1 MNVFKGKNQ
10 IVIANIIIGITFYWA
25 IHNLEIIYSTLKF
38 ITSILAPVITGIIL
52 TLILGVFVK
61 MFEKTIFKERKNKIY
76 NKNRRLISVLVSY
89 IVFIG
94 VISLI
99 LVVIIPK
106 VFESVSELSRTMP
119 TIIRNLEKNLT
130 EAINNND
137 MLKRWV
143 ETSNIRIDNLLN
155 SALSFLQTSLPSA
168 LSTTISFT
176 TNILKVSFT
185 FFLGFIFSFYFLMR
199 REKIVSFIER
209 FFYAFFSE
217 KNADRITYLLNITE
231 DAFSNFFTGQFL
243 DALSVGFL
251 SYFVM
256 TIFGIPQAVIIAF
269 IIGVSALIPL
279 FGTYIGPTFGI
290 LVLAISAPGKILLFI
305 PLIIATVQ
313 FDINFIYPRLV
324 GSRLGTPP
332 ILILIVISVAGA
344 LFGLLGL
351 FFAVPLTSVIY
362 SILRRMI
369 DSRLKEKR
377 NDKTQ
382 ITV

>member
-1 MNVFKGKNQ
+1 MNIFKGKNQ
-10 IVIANIIIGITFYWA
+10 IIIANILIGISFYWA
-25 IHNLEIIYSTLKF
+25 INNLELIYSAFKF
-38 ITSILAPVITGIIL
+38 TTSILSPVIIGIIL

-76 NKNRRLISVLVSY
+76 NKYRRLISVIISY
-89 IVFIG
+89 LLFIG
-94 VISLI
+94 VIALI

-106 VFESVSELSRTMP
+106 VFESVSELSRSMP
-119 TIIRNLEKNLT
+119 RIINNLEKNLM

-143 ETSNIRIDNLLN
+143 ETSNIDIDNLLN

-185 FFLGFIFSFYFLMR
+185 FFLGFIFSFYFLMK
-199 REKIVSFIER
+199 RESIISFIER

-217 KNADRITYLLNITE
+217 RTADRITYLLNITE

-251 SYFVM
+251 SYFIM
-256 TIFGIPQAVIIAF
+256 TIFAIPQAVIIAF
-269 IIGVSALIPL
+269 ILGVSALIPL
-279 FGTYIGPTFGI
+279 FGTYIGPAFGI

-351 FFAVPLTSVIY
+351 FFAVPVTSVIY
-362 SILRRMI
+362 SVLSHMI
-369 DSRLKEKR
+369 DSRLEKKR
-377 NDKTQ
+377 KNKSK
-382 ITV
+382 IVI